1 MNLKKIGAIL
11 TIGGMVISGSYA
23 TLSYADNEIGHGSQ
37 IITEQVT
44 RKITSGNYDG
54 GYWIRGKSD
63 SNKVVSKYKHYTASK
78 WRASTT
84 NGTGSY
90 HDGGW
95 KTPDK
100 NDNRSLSV
108 SEKLTWTSSGVNKA
122 NYDYQ
127 K

>member
-23 TLSYADNEIGHGSQ
+23 TLSYADNEIGHGSE

-90 HDGGW
+90 HDGGLE
-95 KTPDK
+95 
-100 NDNRSLSV
+100 NS
-108 SEKLTWTSSGVNKA
+108 
-122 NYDYQ
+122 
-127 K
+127 

>member
-23 TLSYADNEIGHGSQ
+23 TLSYADNEIGHGSE

-90 HDGGW
+90 HDGVG
-95 KTPDK
+95 
-100 NDNRSLSV
+100 
-108 SEKLTWTSSGVNKA
+108 KLLIKMII
-122 NYDYQ
+122 DHFLYQ
-127 K
+127 RN